1 MWIAGWLRR
10 TEEPQETAQT
20 ESGTVTI
27 GGSAA
32 GVLSRAEERNIPL
45 AAPGGYAWRPKN
57 GERVLVIKGG
67 TLGEERYVAGSL
79 DAAREDM
86 ELGDGEVCIYAEG
99 GGASITLRRN
109 GHVEI
114 EGNLFING
122 AMYVPSEG

>member
-32 GVLSRAEERNIPL
+32 GVLSRAEERNVPL

-86 ELGDGEVCIYAEG
+86 GLGDGEVCIYAEG

-122 AMYVPSEG
+122 ALYVPPEG